1 MSSQNAHFDVLDV
14 VRTRFMYNI
23 RRAQRYI
30 IAILYGTVRKV
41 VGVEK
46 KKK

>member
-30 IAILYGTVRKV
+30 IAILYGTVR

-46 KKK
+46 KKIK